1 MRAAVIVAST
11 RAAAGTYTDRTGPL
25 IAEWLQGRG
34 FAVSEPTVVADG
46 DPVAQAL
53 RDALDRG
60 CGVILTTGGT
70 GLSPTDTTPQHT
82 AALLDYQIPGIAETL
97 RQSAV
102 ARIPTAMLSRGIA
115 GIAGKTLI
123 VNLPGSRGGVKDG
136 LAILDGILEHAL
148 DQIQGHG
155 NHD

>member
-1 MRAAVIVAST
+1 MKAAVIVAST

-34 FAVSEPTVVADG
+34 FAVGDPTVVADG
-46 DPVAQAL
+46 EPVAHAL
-53 RDALDRG
+53 RDALDSG

-82 AALLDYQIPGIAETL
+82 AALLDYEIPGIAETL
-97 RQSAV
+97 RQSAG
-102 ARIPTAMLSRGIA
+102 ARVPTAILSRGIA
-115 GIAGKTLI
+115 GIAGRTLI

-136 LAILDGILEHAL
+136 LAILDPILEHAL